1 VSIGASYG
9 GMVFALCTIIGV
21 GVLLVVFF
29 LIWLGMK
36 IYQYQ
41 LKRWN
46 DENKIEIYVAPD
58 TRVDNR
64 TVDRDDPTAKLPR
77 KK

>member
-21 GVLLVVFF
+21 GMLLVVFF

-36 IYQYQ
+36 IYQRR

-46 DENKIEIYVAPD
+46 DAGKVEIYIPPD
-58 TRVDNR
+58 TRVDNK
-64 TVDRDDPTAKLPR
+64 TLRDEPTAKLPR
-77 KK
+77 KR